1 MNELEKENKLL
12 RCFRDISKI
21 LVSSDNVD
29 EILLVTV
36 EYLARYF
43 NSERAT
49 IFLIDEKKNELWSK
63 VTDSFSLTT

>member
-1 MNELEKENKLL
+1 LNELEKENKLL
-12 RCFRDISKI
+12 RCFGDISKI

-63 VTDSFSLTT
+63 VTNSFSLTT